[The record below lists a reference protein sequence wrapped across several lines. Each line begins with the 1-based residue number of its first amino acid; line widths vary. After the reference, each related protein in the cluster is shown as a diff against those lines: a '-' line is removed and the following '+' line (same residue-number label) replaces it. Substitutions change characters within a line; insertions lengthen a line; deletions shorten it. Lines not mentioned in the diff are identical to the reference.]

1 MVYLGNLTTNQQ
13 LYIANQGNQT
23 TITLMNSSQGQQQSQ
38 SFSFL
43 TGAWTAPP
51 TLLQKDN
58 CFIVRIDTAQEAY
71 FVQVQG
77 NELKLLTTAPN
88 LIDADVMGLEKI
100 DETKASAQNSVSFE
114 PMKPME
120 QMKPM
125 RPMNMGDMSMNMKPM
140 AMRMGD
146 MYLEMP
152 SHSQGQSS
160 SEMKPSYCTQCG
172 SLVKADDRFCGN
184 CGHQLKD

>member
-51 TLLQKDN
+51 TLLQKDT

-114 PMKPME
+114 PMKPM
-120 QMKPM
+120 QPMK
-125 RPMNMGDMSMNMKPM
+125 MGDMSMNMKPM

-146 MYLEMP
+146 MYMEMP
-152 SHSQGQSS
+152 SYSQVQSS